1 MSVFL
6 GLLFKLN
13 VNLGSCNPKG
23 GAMSCRKI
31 FFGTLIAILSVV
43 LWSTPDDVNAE
54 MKPLKDKVSTE
65 NYILGYGDV
74 IDVLVWKE
82 PDFTAED
89 SVIRLDGKITLPLV
103 NDIRAAGTTTR
114 ALKAHLEI
122 VLRKY
127 IDNPVVTVILKEAR
141 SQRFYILGE
150 VARTGEYHL
159 SKELTVLQAFAIAGG
174 FTEWAN
180 KKEIFVLRRVEGG
193 DTVVKVNYLDIISGR
208 DFKGNIV
215 LQADDTIVVP

>member
-1 MSVFL
+1 MGGEKARLGHTAEKMS
-6 GLLFKLN
+6 
-13 VNLGSCNPKG
+13 
-23 GAMSCRKI
+23 
-31 FFGTLIAILSVV
+31 
-43 LWSTPDDVNAE
+43 ST
-54 MKPLKDKVSTE
+54 
-65 NYILGYGDV
+65 NYTMGYGDV
-74 IDVLVWKE
+74 ISVMVWKE
-82 PDFTAED
+82 PDFTIDD

-103 NDIRAAGTTTR
+103 NDIQAAGRTTR

-150 VARTGEYHL
+150 VTRTGEYAL
-159 SKELTVLQAFAIAGG
+159 SKELTVLQALAVAGG

-180 KKEIFVLRRVEGG
+180 KKEIFVLRRNEGG
-193 DTVVKVNYLDIISGR
+193 DTVLKVNYLKIVSGS

>member
-1 MSVFL
+1 
-6 GLLFKLN
+6 
-13 VNLGSCNPKG
+13 
-23 GAMSCRKI
+23 MSCRKI

-43 LWSTPDDVNAE
+43 LCITPDDVNAE

>member
-1 MSVFL
+1 MSYRKVLL
-6 GLLFKLN
+6 GISFAVLVL
-13 VNLGSCNPKG
+13 SPG
-23 GAMSCRKI
+23 GVMGGEKARFGHTAEKMS
-31 FFGTLIAILSVV
+31 
-43 LWSTPDDVNAE
+43 ST
-54 MKPLKDKVSTE
+54 
-65 NYILGYGDV
+65 NYTMGYGDV
-74 IDVLVWKE
+74 ISVMVWKE
-82 PDFTAED
+82 PDFTIDD

-103 NDIRAAGTTTR
+103 NDIQAAGRTTR

-150 VARTGEYHL
+150 VTRTGEYAL
-159 SKELTVLQAFAIAGG
+159 SKELTVLQALAVAGG

-180 KKEIFVLRRVEGG
+180 KKEIFVLRRSEGG
-193 DTVVKVNYLDIISGR
+193 DTVLKVNYLKIVSGS